1 MRLHDTVLQDAY
13 SSARLSVL
21 TLQNE
26 VNELKAEL
34 EKFRV
39 SYCYSLIIAVYDLYF
54 VQGSERILL
63 CLVDGDGNPLCY

>member
-13 SSARLSVL
+13 STAKLSVL

-26 VNELKAEL
+26 LNELKADL

-39 SYCYSLIIAVYDLYF
+39 SYCYSLFIAVYDWAF
-54 VQGSERILL
+54 VQGTERIVL
-63 CLVDGDGNPLCY
+63 CLVDGDGNPLCC